1 MAGMVVTPGGMPF
14 NKFRAFRNTIRQA
27 EEPYRF
33 VDGELIERFLS
44 CSVELQE
51 EIVGK
56 VIADGVTGVTV
67 ESVKGLVE
75 ELRRMH

>member
-33 VDGELIERFLS
+33 VDGELIERFLG

-56 VIADGVTGVTV
+56 VIADGVAGVTV
-67 ESVKGLVE
+67 ESAKGLVE